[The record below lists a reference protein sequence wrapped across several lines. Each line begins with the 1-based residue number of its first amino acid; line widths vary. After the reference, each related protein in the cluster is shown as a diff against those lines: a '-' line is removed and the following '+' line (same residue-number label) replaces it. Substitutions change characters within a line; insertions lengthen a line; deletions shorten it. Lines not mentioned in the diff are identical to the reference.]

1 MTNHIY
7 YNNLANITFP
17 DFKCK
22 ESIHRHY
29 VIDMLTRTQSMI
41 RIEGLPETIPER
53 ALVRMLQT
61 GGVVAVTEVNDKLYA
76 FNGGIGGEPDPYY
89 LPTVFTVSNPALDF
103 SKNLEIGKDCV
114 LIRHDTYMRGLL
126 PICNHYA
133 AILTECDMTIRR
145 LAVTTRMP
153 WWFSAS
159 DDADANAVNV
169 VLKGVEDGNNLATIV
184 SEGFANQVQS
194 SPLSTGGQE
203 ITRLIELR
211 QYIRASWY
219 NDLGLNANYNMKREA
234 INTTEAQ
241 LNDEALLPLTDD
253 IMQNLR
259 DGFAECNAKYGTNIR
274 VTFGQPWDQTVT
286 ETEDVTEEVIM
297 DDNADDQGSVSERG

>member
-1 MTNHIY
+1 MTY
-7 YNNLANITFP
+7 YTYPENITFP
-17 DFKCK
+17 DFKNK

-29 VIDMLTRTQSMI
+29 VIDMLNRTQSMI

-61 GGVVAVTEVNDKLYA
+61 GGVVAITEVNDNLYA
-76 FNGGIGGEPDPYY
+76 FNGGIGGAPDPYY
-89 LPTVFTVSNPALDF
+89 LPTIFTVANPALNF
-103 SKNLEIGKDCV
+103 SKNLKIGEDCV
-114 LIRHDTYMRGLL
+114 MIRHDTYMRGLL

-133 AILTECDMTIRR
+133 ALLTECDMTLRR
-145 LAVTTRMP
+145 LAITTRMP
-153 WWFSAS
+153 WWFAAT

-169 VLKGVEDGNNLATIV
+169 VLKAIEDGKDLAAIV
-184 SEGFANQVQS
+184 TEGFADQVKS

-219 NDLGLNANYNMKREA
+219 NDIGLNANYNMKREA

-259 DGFAECNAKYGTNIR
+259 DGFAECNAKYGTKIR
-274 VTFGQPWDQTVT
+274 VTFGQPWEQTA
-286 ETEDVTEEVIM
+286 EQTEDIVEEVSEN
-297 DDNADDQGSVSERG
+297 DHENNQGSISG